1 LLAINICNEIYSLI
15 VIPIKTIE
23 NNIVGI
29 NEYSIAN
36 HIISNVLIGKNEQLI
51 DVFYTSNMY
60 TYYFDEQNCL
70 GNNYYDNNL
79 SSYNLSL
86 KNYII
91 IDDDEKAIQVNE
103 SIYFFKDLNLTQ
115 RIEINDFPILVRI
128 DEINS
133 QKLCLLIG
141 LLFRVSGPLKILN
154 FIEELKKQNAIE
166 SYTWTIQYTSEKEG
180 LFIIGEEPHI
190 YDPEKYNETHLRTIN
205 PTIIENSYNW
215 NIKFNKIYSGNNLIS
230 ENNFCMISHEIKY
243 IMGTKEYNESIV
255 DNFFKEYINNN
266 ICNYHHDS
274 FSQSYYYCD
283 KKLFSK
289 NDINKFPILL
299 FFNIYLEEKFIFKG
313 EELFFEGKDF
323 YFFKIYFNEFSQRS
337 WLIGKLFLE
346 KYQLIFN
353 HDKKLIG
360 YYRVNLTND
369 NEEKIKNSPNQ
380 EIYNN
385 NNINKILYIIFGI
398 LLLIIIGVLI
408 LLINVFFKPLCCNKQ
423 RKKLVNE
430 LVDEEEFPDKE
441 NENEKRNKDQLI
453 DINF

>member
-1 LLAINICNEIYSLI
+1 LLTINIFNEIYSLI

-29 NEYSIAN
+29 NAYSVAN
-36 HIISNVLIGKNEQLI
+36 HIISNVLIGKNKQLI

-60 TYYFDEQNCL
+60 TYYFDEENCL
-70 GNNYYDNNL
+70 GNNYYTNNL

-91 IDDDEKAIQVNE
+91 IDDDEKAMQVNE

-166 SYTWTIQYTSEKEG
+166 SYTWTIQYTSETEG

-243 IMGTKEYNESIV
+243 IMGTKEYNKSIV

-323 YFFKIYFNEFSQRS
+323 YFFKIYFNEFSQGS
-337 WLIGKLFLE
+337 WLIGKLFLK

-360 YYRVNLTND
+360 YYRINLTND

-385 NNINKILYIIFGI
+385 NINKFLYIFFGI
-398 LLLIIIGVLI
+398 LLLIIFIGVLI

-441 NENEKRNKDQLI
+441 NENEKRNKDQLM